1 MCFTKQGG
9 IIVVNRRIGRIVC
22 TAAVLAM
29 CTLVSV
35 PAQAK
40 TKSKCAI
47 CHHYYAK
54 EGSRYC
60 HSHTCHWRGKGDI
73 TCSEGIYTGKY
84 CSKHICKEYNCDEPV
99 YFDTDVQ
106 ACRYHYKK
114 YESQTTSKTSSS
126 STAKTCKYPGC
137 RNYGVSNKKG
147 YCNKHY
153 KQLYEKRD
161 DYYDEDPESYYQ
173 DNKSMYKSRSE
184 AYDDWEDEYE
194 ED

>member
-1 MCFTKQGG
+1 MNG
-9 IIVVNRRIGRIVC
+9 RIGRIVC
-22 TAAVLAM
+22 TVAVLAM

-35 PAQAK
+35 PVQAK
-40 TKSKCAI
+40 TKSKSKCAI
-47 CHHYYAK
+47 CHQYYAK

-60 HSHTCHWRGKGDI
+60 HSHTCHWRGKGNI

-137 RNYGVSNKKG
+137 RNYGVSYKKG